1 MNLFSRFSGRKNKQI
16 QPPKTKSEQDVS
28 KVNKTASTIEGTNKH
43 TEDQSSLQKEVIKA
57 AEKETSGFTFSEKR
71 SIRVFISST
80 FRDMIEDR
88 NELMTHSWPELR
100 RFCAERYVDLTEVDL
115 RWGISEE

>member
-1 MNLFSRFSGRKNKQI
+1 M
-16 QPPKTKSEQDVS
+16 
-28 KVNKTASTIEGTNKH
+28 NKTASTIEGTNKH

-88 NELMTHSWPELR
+88 NELIDAQLAGT
-100 RFCAERYVDLTEVDL
+100 AEILCRKVC
-115 RWGISEE
+115 